1 MSLTFEPRTCWP
13 TRWCSCLVGD
23 SWVNTKAWIW
33 VIYEWVFLPFSV
45 HTEVFSLRWVLQIW
59 NYLTFNMF
67 PFLSILLSSPQSS
80 EQKQTPVSPGASLP
94 VQPQTRTPVSTP
106 FLFFYL
112 SIQWSEFSQP
122 FHLSPTPSALFRL
135 FWCVTWSTWKHGH
148 GAVSELLSEGWGSKS
163 RARWHSAALC
173 CCWEVKKS
181 ARVCVCVRAHDFK
194 RWKGAWSECFAWT
207 CEEFLFRNTKFS
219 QSIQSVRAG
228 HTDAEKPPT
237 CPPSISF
244 YIPRHSRYLCVSLQS
259 VHPPCL
265 ISSPALS
272 LSALPSFHSGFLF
285 VLSSESPC
293 QLRLKVETPS
303 KLYSCLF
310 WAAFK

>member
-1 MSLTFEPRTCWP
+1 MCYVIHVKARPRCSVRTFIWGLRVQVPRQVTQC
-13 TRWCSCLVGD
+13 CSVL
-23 SWVNTKAWIW
+23 
-33 VIYEWVFLPFSV
+33 L
-45 HTEVFSLRWVLQIW
+45 LRG
-59 NYLTFNMF
+59 
-67 PFLSILLSSPQSS
+67 
-80 EQKQTPVSPGASLP
+80 EK
-94 VQPQTRTPVSTP
+94 
-106 FLFFYL
+106 
-112 SIQWSEFSQP
+112 E
-122 FHLSPTPSALFRL
+122 
-135 FWCVTWSTWKHGH
+135 C
-148 GAVSELLSEGWGSKS
+148 
-163 RARWHSAALC
+163 
-173 CCWEVKKS
+173 
-181 ARVCVCVRAHDFK
+181 VCVCVCAHDFK